1 LRDGDFRIKTD
12 FAAAVFGLGIR
23 YGSAY
28 DQVGIVYKNARV
40 RLLVAFVDPT
50 APL

>member
-1 LRDGDFRIKTD
+1 MKTD

-23 YGSAY
+23 YGSGY

-40 RLLVAFVDPT
+40 HLLVAFVDLT
-50 APL
+50 TPL

>member
-1 LRDGDFRIKTD
+1 MKTD

-40 RLLVAFVDPT
+40 HLLVAVR
-50 APL
+50 